1 LLQKTRKFS
10 NAVMTEERKE
20 DREIP
25 QIDSKYR
32 LVLIAAQRAKQLQK
46 GALPRVNLDPRKT
59 KPTVIALEEIKQ
71 GKVKFKIVDEK

>member
-1 LLQKTRKFS
+1 
-10 NAVMTEERKE
+10 MTEERKE
-20 DREIP
+20 EQEIP

-71 GKVKFKIVDEK
+71 GKIKFKIVDEK

>member
-1 LLQKTRKFS
+1 
-10 NAVMTEERKE
+10 MTEERKE

>member
-1 LLQKTRKFS
+1 MK
-10 NAVMTEERKE
+10 EETTQV
-20 DREIP
+20 P

-46 GALPRVNLDPRKT
+46 GAKPRVNLDPRKT

-71 GKVKFKIVDEK
+71 GKIMFEVSDEL